1 MFVKQIDKKTA
12 LELAAKGKKVLVMA
26 PITTDPEKWID
37 YEPNTLGHMLE
48 GCLFFRKEPAMEVEL
63 MELTVE
69 PAGQT
74 IEFGPAEPEN
84 VQPDP
89 PPAGKKRGP
98 KKALDVG
105 KLVALHN
112 AGWPAAKIAGE
123 LRVTER
129 TVYAHLQ
136 KMREEGEGHEEN
148 TENAGTGTG
157 T

>member
-1 MFVKQIDKKTA
+1 MYVKQIDQKAA
-12 LELAAKGKKVLVMA
+12 LELAARGEEVLVMA

-37 YEPNTLGHMLE
+37 YEPNTLEHMLE
-48 GCLFFRKEPAMEVEL
+48 GCMFFRKEPAMEVEL

-112 AGWPAAKIAGE
+112 AGWPPAKIADE

-136 KMREEGEGHEEN
+136 KFREEGEGHEEN
-148 TENAGTGTG
+148 TENAGAGTG
-157 T
+157 A

>member
-1 MFVKQIDKKTA
+1 
-12 LELAAKGKKVLVMA
+12 
-26 PITTDPEKWID
+26 
-37 YEPNTLGHMLE
+37 
-48 GCLFFRKEPAMEVEL
+48 MEVEL
-63 MELTVE
+63 AGPVETE
-69 PAGQT
+69 PA
-74 IEFGPAEPEN
+74 
-84 VQPDP
+84 QPD

>member
-1 MFVKQIDKKTA
+1 MPVGKEMTDTEKIKKLKQIDEKTA
-12 LELAAKGKKVLVMA
+12 LQLAARGKEVLVMA

-37 YEPNTLGHMLE
+37 YESNTLGHMLE
-48 GCLFFRKEPAMEVEL
+48 GCLFFRREPAMEVEL
-63 MELTVE
+63 AGPVETE
-69 PAGQT
+69 PA
-74 IEFGPAEPEN
+74 
-84 VQPDP
+84 QPD

>member
-1 MFVKQIDKKTA
+1 MPVGKEMTDTEKIKKLKQIDEKTA
-12 LELAAKGKKVLVMA
+12 LQLAARGKEVLVMA

-48 GCLFFRKEPAMEVEL
+48 GCLFFRREPAMEVEL
-63 MELTVE
+63 AVPVEIE
-69 PAGQT
+69 PA
-74 IEFGPAEPEN
+74 
-84 VQPDP
+84 QPDP

-123 LRVTER
+123 RKGHRADSVRTLADEER
-129 TVYAHLQ
+129 GG
-136 KMREEGEGHEEN
+136 RRP
-148 TENAGTGTG
+148 
-157 T
+157 